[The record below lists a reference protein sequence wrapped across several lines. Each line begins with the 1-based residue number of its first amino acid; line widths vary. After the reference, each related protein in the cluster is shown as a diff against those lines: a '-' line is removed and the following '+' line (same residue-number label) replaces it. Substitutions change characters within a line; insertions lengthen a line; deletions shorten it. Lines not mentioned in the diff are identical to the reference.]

1 MTTSRFS
8 KLLALAGETS
18 SEKRRELLRDVTDLF
33 FETQST
39 QSEKETE
46 LFDEVLRSVAAE
58 MQSDALIE
66 LADRLA
72 DTDQP
77 HPAKLTRDLANNSQA
92 AIAGRILQRC
102 TSLTDEDL
110 IRVLNRHGQ
119 EHARAIAQ
127 RATVSEP
134 VSDAIVERGDD
145 TTLDMLIRND
155 GARISRQSM
164 EVVVDRA
171 QQNPDLHAGV
181 VGRGDMPID
190 LLNEMYFI
198 VENRLRK
205 AILTRNAA
213 VDPAMVEAAVGRA
226 RKRMAKTVEENSA
239 ENRAARQF
247 IERKAVH
254 RELNGAL
261 LVSLLRDKMQTHF
274 IYGLA
279 EVTGLDFDAAHA
291 IVSRKDFDAL
301 AMICRA
307 ADMERPLFVTMAV
320 LICGADKAV
329 QKAEEFGRLYA
340 SVPLEAAQRAMR
352 FYKVRKT
359 APTTVAA

>member
-39 QSEKETE
+39 QSAKETE

-58 MQSDALIE
+58 MQSEALVE
-66 LADRLA
+66 LSERIAA
-72 DTDQP
+72 SAAP
-77 HPAKLTRDLANNSQA
+77 PAKLTRHLANSEMANV
-92 AIAGRILQRC
+92 AGRILQRC

-110 IRVLNRHGQ
+110 IHVLQRHGQ

-127 RATVSEP
+127 RSTVSEQ
-134 VSDAIVERGDD
+134 VSDVIVERGDD
-145 TTLDMLIRND
+145 GTLDVLIRND

-164 EVVVDRA
+164 EAVVDRA
-171 QQNPDLHAGV
+171 QQNPTLHAGV
-181 VGRGDMPID
+181 VSRPDMPID

-198 VENRLRK
+198 VENRLRQ
-205 AILTRNAA
+205 AIMTRNAA
-213 VDPAMVEAAVGRA
+213 VDPADVEAAVGRA
-226 RKRMAKTVEENSA
+226 RQRMAKAVAESSA
-239 ENRAARQF
+239 DDRAARQF
-247 IERKAVH
+247 IQRKAMN

-261 LVSLLRDKMQTHF
+261 LVSLLRDRMQTHF
-274 IYGLA
+274 VYGLA
-279 EVTGLDFDAAHA
+279 EMTGLDFDAANT
-291 IVSRKDFDAL
+291 IVTRKDYDAL

-307 ADMERPLFVTMAV
+307 SNMERPLFVTMAV

-329 QKAEEFGRLYA
+329 QRAEEFGRLYA
-340 SVPLEAAQRAMR
+340 SVPIEAAQRAMR
-352 FYKVRKT
+352 FYKVRKS

>member
-39 QSEKETE
+39 QSEKESE

-58 MQSDALIE
+58 MQSDALVE
-66 LADRLA
+66 LANRIA
-72 DTDQP
+72 AT
-77 HPAKLTRDLANNSQA
+77 PAPPTKLTRDLANNSQA
-92 AIAGRILQRC
+92 EIAGRVLQRC
-102 TSLTDEDL
+102 TSLTDDDL
-110 IRVLNRHGQ
+110 IAVLNRHGQ
-119 EHARAIAQ
+119 DHARAIAQ
-127 RATVSEP
+127 RSTVSEL
-134 VSDAIVERGDD
+134 VSDVIVERGDD
-145 TTLDMLIRND
+145 KTLDVLVRND
-155 GARISRQSM
+155 GARISRQAM
-164 EVVVDRA
+164 ETVVDRA
-171 QQNPDLHAGV
+171 HQNPDLHAGV
-181 VGRGDMPID
+181 VGRADLPID

-198 VENRLRK
+198 VEQQLRQ

-213 VDPAMVEAAVGRA
+213 VDPGVVEAAVGRA
-226 RKRMAKTVEENSA
+226 RKRMAQAIQESSA
-239 ENRAARQF
+239 DARAARQF

-261 LVSLLRDKMQTHF
+261 LVSLLRDKMHTHF

-279 EVTGLDFDAAHA
+279 EMTGLDFEAAHG
-291 IVSRKDFDAL
+291 IFTRKDFDAL

-307 ADMERPLFVTMAV
+307 SDMERPLFVTMAV

-329 QKAEEFGRLYA
+329 QRAEEFGRLFA
-340 SVPLEAAQRAMR
+340 SVPIEAAQRAMR
-352 FYKVRKT
+352 FYKVRKA
-359 APTTVAA
+359 APSTVAA